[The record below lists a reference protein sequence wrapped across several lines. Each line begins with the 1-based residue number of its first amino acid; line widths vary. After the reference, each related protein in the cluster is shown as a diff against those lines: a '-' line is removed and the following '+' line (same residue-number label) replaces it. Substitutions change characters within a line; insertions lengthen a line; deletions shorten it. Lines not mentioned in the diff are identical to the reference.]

1 MWKTDTQKDRY
12 DYSRLLWK
20 RSFIPVYSIAVFYF
34 LRSGTMYFQMIQLE
48 NELAFVVRTI
58 WLTAIAGYMG
68 LIVYQAY
75 VLEKKWRL
83 AMK

>member
-1 MWKTDTQKDRY
+1 
-12 DYSRLLWK
+12 
-20 RSFIPVYSIAVFYF
+20 
-34 LRSGTMYFQMIQLE
+34 MYFQMIQLE